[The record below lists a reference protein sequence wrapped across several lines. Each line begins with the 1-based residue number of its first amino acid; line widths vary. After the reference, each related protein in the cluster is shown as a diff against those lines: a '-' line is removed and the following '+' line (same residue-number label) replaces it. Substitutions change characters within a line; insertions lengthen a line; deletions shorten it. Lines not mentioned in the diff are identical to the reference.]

1 MKTSPREEDTSATA
15 YRVTHQVYETREVE
29 TLYVDETTGERK
41 KTSKL
46 MLVEKTA
53 PIGKFMQQYREKLQY
68 FCFHNQMAK
77 WTWMVRKDRAAIRK
91 GDLSLIMDYSEK
103 LNRLRRTKIQTEHWV
118 NTAITIEVAVAEGF
132 KATIPA
138 DDPVLARLSSMSP
151 EERGKE
157 LDSLGVLEKQIYYH
171 CSDYKEQEAKVTTH
185 NMRVMLDELLQANV
199 LLDGGTVWLKT
210 DGCAKQY
217 KCSKAMYLLC
227 KLVADLRAEGK
238 RVTID
243 QMLEVTGHGKDEA
256 DGHGGV
262 FKNWLTGEMMRS
274 DFMEG
279 DESVV
284 ASSDAREGEALS
296 FADACAKRAR
306 EGFGDLKPAGMNSKR
321 REKSNTAKR
330 HVRTYG
336 EDDIRDAPA
345 MKEMTAALAADAEEG
360 EDSRIKAT
368 LGHNN
373 FRADPDLQKDGKYII
388 AARRLGC
395 LCDGC
400 RRALARPIATR
411 YKPHDDC
418 VHAAAFGRDND
429 WKLCELVSKDGAS
442 EELIEEDAQLQLEAR
457 TDGVVSGLVA
467 GENIAFATAD
477 EVYYARALGPAYRL
491 DADVE
496 LEELEGGDGKAIQL
510 EKGSIVI
517 DAWYYNKVPGVSNW
531 MTPFEEGAAGGRVRI
546 PSHLI
551 LHAGFAMPLAVAPA
565 RPRSAAGKKKKKKAW
580 GVPEAK
586 AEAVAKGA
594 VVVSAEVRAACV
606 EELSRRDE

>member
-1 MKTSPREEDTSATA
+1 
-15 YRVTHQVYETREVE
+15 
-29 TLYVDETTGERK
+29 
-41 KTSKL
+41 
-46 MLVEKTA
+46 
-53 PIGKFMQQYREKLQY
+53 
-68 FCFHNQMAK
+68 
-77 WTWMVRKDRAAIRK
+77 MVRKDRAAIRK

-118 NTAITIEVAVAEGF
+118 NIAITIEVAVAEGF

-284 ASSDAREGEALS
+284 ASSQAGRDELQAAREVEHRQAARAHRRGGGGGLEDQSHARPQQLPGGPRPAEGREIHHCGAAARVPLRRLPPGPGA
-296 FADACAKRAR
+296 AD
-306 EGFGDLKPAGMNSKR
+306 
-321 REKSNTAKR
+321 
-330 HVRTYG
+330 
-336 EDDIRDAPA
+336 RDA
-345 MKEMTAALAADAEEG
+345 L
-360 EDSRIKAT
+360 
-368 LGHNN
+368 
-373 FRADPDLQKDGKYII
+373 
-388 AARRLGC
+388 
-395 LCDGC
+395 
-400 RRALARPIATR
+400 
-411 YKPHDDC
+411 
-418 VHAAAFGRDND
+418 
-429 WKLCELVSKDGAS
+429 
-442 EELIEEDAQLQLEAR
+442 
-457 TDGVVSGLVA
+457 
-467 GENIAFATAD
+467 
-477 EVYYARALGPAYRL
+477 
-491 DADVE
+491 
-496 LEELEGGDGKAIQL
+496 
-510 EKGSIVI
+510 
-517 DAWYYNKVPGVSNW
+517 
-531 MTPFEEGAAGGRVRI
+531 
-546 PSHLI
+546 
-551 LHAGFAMPLAVAPA
+551 
-565 RPRSAAGKKKKKKAW
+565 
-580 GVPEAK
+580 
-586 AEAVAKGA
+586 
-594 VVVSAEVRAACV
+594 
-606 EELSRRDE
+606 